1 MTSAPPKDQ
10 SVCIH
15 VTAQRKADEIE
26 AALVRNGLN
35 VHHCP
40 TITTTPVLEDQDLLE
55 VTREIIRMHPDLLVV
70 TTGVG
75 FRGWMSA
82 AESAG
87 LKEELTKS
95 LRGAMIVARGAKARG
110 AVVGEGLETAWVSP
124 EETAADVAEHL
135 RGLEVAGRS
144 VVVQHHGMGADG
156 LDDVVRSLGG
166 TVTPV
171 VTYRYAPATNTA
183 DIDRSIR
190 ESVTGRPVGVLFTSA
205 GGAEAWLDRAST
217 AEIDALTRLS
227 AVGTTGLFAVGSVT
241 AQPLVDAGLT
251 PIIPHRFRLGTLLKK
266 VIEWSQGFPGEHVQ
280 GEES

>member
-1 MTSAPPKDQ
+1 MTSATVEDQ

-26 AALVRNGLN
+26 TVLVRNGLD
-35 VHHCP
+35 VRHCP

-55 VTREIIRMHPDLLVV
+55 VTRDIIRANPDLVVV
-70 TTGVG
+70 TTGIG
-75 FRGWMSA
+75 FRGWMAA

-95 LRGAMIVARGAKARG
+95 LGGAMILARGAKARG
-110 AVVGEGLETAWVSP
+110 AVVGEGLEAAWVSS
-124 EETAADVAEHL
+124 EETAADVADHL
-135 RGLEVAGRS
+135 RGLDVAGRS

-156 LDDVVRSLGG
+156 LDDVARSLGAS
-166 TVTPV
+166 VTPV
-171 VTYRYAPATNTA
+171 VTYRYAPATNTT
-183 DIDRSIR
+183 DIDRSIS

-205 GGAEAWLDRAST
+205 GGAEAWLDRVST
-217 AEIDALTRLS
+217 TEIDALARLS
-227 AVGTTGLFAVGSVT
+227 AAGTTGLFAVGSVT

-266 VIEWSQGFPGEHVQ
+266 VIEWSERIQEEHVQ
-280 GEES
+280 GEEP

>member
-1 MTSAPPKDQ
+1 MTSAPVKDQ

-26 AALVRNGLN
+26 TVLVRNGLT
-35 VHHCP
+35 VRHCP

-55 VTREIIRMHPDLLVV
+55 VTREIIRVHPDLLVV

-95 LRGAMIVARGAKARG
+95 LGGAMIVARGAKARG
-110 AVVGEGLETAWVSP
+110 AVVGEGLETAWVSS
-124 EETAADVAEHL
+124 EETAADVADHL
-135 RGLEVAGRS
+135 RGLDVADRS
-144 VVVQHHGMGADG
+144 VVIQHHGMGADG

-166 TVTPV
+166 SVTPV
-171 VTYRYAPATNTA
+171 ATYRYAPATDTT

-190 ESVTGRPVGVLFTSA
+190 QSVTGRPVGVLFTSA
-205 GGAEAWLDRAST
+205 GGAEAWLDRVPRAD
-217 AEIDALTRLS
+217 IDALARLS

-266 VIEWSQGFPGEHVQ
+266 VVEWSEGFPGKHVQ